1 MVIVHTRAWAWKVIR
16 RKPWNIVCVWS
27 CFHWASI
34 HHRWEPLSRCMK
46 TNELPTSTC
55 QDPERLS
62 VRESRIWLTH
72 CSITLLTVWNSS
84 CTCRDSYCMA
94 SPASSDKKRR
104 CRTHSSG
111 HSHAAA
117 EKLHKRLWIIH
128 GGHHGASW
136 SAGGSTRGSMAGCSS
151 FWSPCQFLA
160 CSWSMSS
167 IIMGKQWPC
176 LVFLQSSPIRFQ
188 WACAHCGLKSLWQ
201 VSSGSS
207 AVVAHHPQGLV
218 CSEMFYFW
226 MSNCMNEQVY
236 WCS

>member
-1 MVIVHTRAWAWKVIR
+1 
-16 RKPWNIVCVWS
+16 
-27 CFHWASI
+27 
-34 HHRWEPLSRCMK
+34 MK

-94 SPASSDKKRR
+94 SPASSDKKR

-128 GGHHGASW
+128 GGHHWASW
-136 SAGGSTRGSMAGCSS
+136 SIMVSWRVHTWKHGWLQQFLEPMPVLGLLLINELYHNGETMTLPGLFTIFTNPVSMSLCPLWPQIPVTGVKWFFCCCSS
-151 FWSPCQFLA
+151 SSSRFGMFWDVLFL
-160 CSWSMSS
+160 
-167 IIMGKQWPC
+167 
-176 LVFLQSSPIRFQ
+176 
-188 WACAHCGLKSLWQ
+188 
-201 VSSGSS
+201 
-207 AVVAHHPQGLV
+207 
-218 CSEMFYFW
+218 
-226 MSNCMNEQVY
+226 NE
-236 WCS
+236 